1 MSILILTSSFM
12 STASPLAG
20 RMVPDFGQMYHIKGS
35 YKTLSFILAMAVKI
49 WTHVTLFKGVISL
62 PYAEIKEPF
71 EGWYDLQG
79 KRSRIDYY
87 QGEFSFTEMFSG
99 PLCLSLC

>member
-1 MSILILTSSFM
+1 
-12 STASPLAG
+12 
-20 RMVPDFGQMYHIKGS
+20 
-35 YKTLSFILAMAVKI
+35 MAVKTG
-49 WTHVTLFKGVISL
+49 THVTLFKGVISL

-87 QGEFSFTEMFSG
+87 QGEFGLTKIMFLD
-99 PLCLSLC
+99 PLYHALC

>member
-1 MSILILTSSFM
+1 MSIVLQ
-12 STASPLAG
+12 ASPFAG
-20 RMVPDFGQMYHIKGS
+20 RTVPDFGQMYHIKGS
-35 YKTLSFILAMAVKI
+35 HKTFCPLSLQWLLRFGLI
-49 WTHVTLFKGVISL
+49 VTPFEGVISL

-87 QGEFSFTEMFSG
+87 HGEFGFTILVFRT
-99 PLCLSLC
+99 PLPLIVLT

>member
-1 MSILILTSSFM
+1 MTVNI
-12 STASPLAG
+12 G
-20 RMVPDFGQMYHIKGS
+20 
-35 YKTLSFILAMAVKI
+35 
-49 WTHVTLFKGVISL
+49 THYATPYEGVISL

-87 QGEFSFTEMFSG
+87 HGEFGFMIMFLG
-99 PLCLSLC
+99 PNNLSSANLM

>member
-1 MSILILTSSFM
+1 MFY
-12 STASPLAG
+12 P
-20 RMVPDFGQMYHIKGS
+20 
-35 YKTLSFILAMAVKI
+35 FILSMAVKFQ
-49 WTHVTLFKGVISL
+49 THHIPPFEGVISL

-87 QGEFSFTEMFSG
+87 HGEVFFFSSLMFLG
-99 PLCLSLC
+99 PVICVLT